1 MPSARNARAHRSH
14 VVAAARISQ
23 RCLRM
28 ASPRRVG
35 RIPARFR
42 RPSNG
47 KHEGSRIVH
56 PKIPDLAVAARRL
69 SAARRTRPH
78 VSRSDRTPSPGH
90 ASAAR
95 RKEPSHADGEI
106 ALRCRQRTP
115 PSPQLGAE
123 AAPIQIIACEG
134 GTEWLRRGES
144 AAYLPDSDSRPMATR
159 SVMNRQSDD
168 AGPCRRCAAALSIAV
183 DAFTYISLGSNARS
197 GLRMRCSSR
206 RAVPCGH
213 RNGASLSAT
222 DASNPAAWR
231 RGSTHPDHRMR
242 GWIRLLIAG
251 DHRIANGWGL
261 LRRGACAYGEA
272 RIGSSGQTGSG
283 SRYQRLSA
291 TQDLRSCRMCSNR
304 TPNLGCAWVAHRD
317 AGSPIRHAR
326 KT

>member
-1 MPSARNARAHRSH
+1 MANTKGHESSIRRSRTLPPLYGGSQLLGGRAGMYH
-14 VVAAARISQ
+14 ARIARQ
-23 RCLRM
+23 VRATL
-28 ASPRRVG
+28 APLAAKG
-35 RIPARFR
+35 RPMRTAKSRF
-42 RPSNG
+42 
-47 KHEGSRIVH
+47 
-56 PKIPDLAVAARRL
+56 AVAHG
-69 SAARRTRPH
+69 RP
-78 VSRSDRTPSPGH
+78 R
-90 ASAAR
+90 A
-95 RKEPSHADGEI
+95 
-106 ALRCRQRTP
+106 
-115 PSPQLGAE
+115 PQLGAE

-183 DAFTYISLGSNARS
+183 DAFTYISLGSHARS